1 MALIANRRSVMTL
14 FSSASCPFSHRTRIV
29 MAEKN
34 ITVDV
39 VDIDGDDKP
48 EDLLELNPYNTAP
61 TLVDRDLVL
70 YDSRVIMDYIDER
83 FPHPPLMPVDP
94 VSRAK
99 TRLALFHVDRDWYQL
114 VSDLESRSEKLVT
127 KARNILRD
135 SITASADVFAAR
147 PFFLSD
153 EFGMVDCCLAPML
166 WRLPHYG
173 VELPVQAKAVQKY
186 AERIFKRESFRAS
199 LSAKEREMRE

>member
-39 VDIDGDDKP
+39 VDIDGAGKP

-70 YDSRVIMDYIDER
+70 YDSRVIMAYIDER

-99 TRLALFHVDRDWYQL
+99 ARLALFHVDRDWYQL
-114 VSDLESRSEKLVT
+114 VPDLESRSEKLAT
-127 KARNILRD
+127 KARKILRD
-135 SITASADVFAAR
+135 SITASAEVFAAR
-147 PFFLSD
+147 PFFLSE
-153 EFGMVDCCLAPML
+153 EFSMVDCCLAPML

-173 VELPVQAKAVQKY
+173 VELPPQAKAVQKY
-186 AERIFKRESFRAS
+186 AERIFKRESFQAS